1 MHHVDSITL
10 APSSTGLTHRLTVFI
25 GSIRVRPDTYFLPGR
40 GKAFNGRIFYYSY
53 ESFSEFV
60 EVLKQCTT

>member
-10 APSSTGLTHRLTVFI
+10 APSSIGWTHRLTI
-25 GSIRVRPDTYFLPGR
+25 YTGNIRVRPDTHFLPGH
-40 GKAFNGRIFYYSY
+40 GKAFKGRLFYYSY

-60 EVLKQCTT
+60 KAWKQCVA